1 MTINYKFNVDN
12 ERAKNMEYQVGL
24 VLEGGGMRGVYT
36 AGILEFFLES
46 QLFFPYVIGV
56 SAGACNA
63 ASYLSMQKG
72 RNKTVTIEYAS
83 DPRYISWKNYFR
95 NRQFFGMDFIFDEI
109 PNKHV
114 PYHYDV
120 FYNSPTEFVVGTTDC
135 HTGKPVYFNKQE
147 YGNDLLTVLRAS
159 SSLPF
164 IAPEV
169 SFKDKMLLDGGI
181 SDPIPIKKAQK
192 DGFLKNIVILTR
204 NQGYLKKPSKFHF
217 LVDRKYPEFKG
228 LQQSLRNR
236 YQVYNETVE
245 YLENEEKEGNVLII
259 RPKEPLKVGRM
270 ERNPQRLEELY
281 NQGYEDARLAM
292 SSILNYIKD

>member
-1 MTINYKFNVDN
+1 
-12 ERAKNMEYQVGL
+12 MENQVGL

-63 ASYLSMQKG
+63 ASYLSKQKG

-83 DPRYISWKNYFR
+83 DPRYISWKNYLQ

-120 FYNSPTEFVVGTTDC
+120 FYNSPSEFVVGTTDC
-135 HTGKPVYFNKQE
+135 HTGEPVYFNKQE

-169 SFKDKMLLDGGI
+169 HFKDKLLLDGGI
-181 SDPIPIKKAQK
+181 SDPIPIKRAQL
-192 DGFLKNIVILTR
+192 DGFSKNIVILTR

-217 LVDRKYPEFKG
+217 LVDRKYPDYKG
-228 LQQSLRNR
+228 LQLSLRNR
-236 YQVYNETVE
+236 YQIYNETVE
-245 YLENEEKEGNVLII
+245 YLEQEEKEGNVLII
-259 RPKEPLKVGRM
+259 RPTKPLKVGRM
-270 ERNPQRLEELY
+270 ERNPQRLENLY
-281 NQGYEDARLAM
+281 NQGYEDARASM
-292 SSILNYIKD
+292 TSIISYINA

>member
-1 MTINYKFNVDN
+1 MKG
-12 ERAKNMEYQVGL
+12 RANMENQVGL

-36 AGILEFFLES
+36 AGILEYFLES

-63 ASYLSMQKG
+63 ASYLSKQKG

-114 PYHYDV
+114 PFHYDV
-120 FYNSPTEFVVGTTDC
+120 FYNSPSEFVVGTTDC
-135 HTGKPVYFNKQE
+135 LTGDPVYFKKKD
-147 YGNDLLTVLRAS
+147 YGNDLLTVIRAS

-169 SFKDKMLLDGGI
+169 RFKDKILLDGGI
-181 SDPIPIKKAQK
+181 SDPIPIKKAQQ
-192 DGFLKNIVILTR
+192 DGFAKNIVVLTR
-204 NQGYLKKPSKFHF
+204 NEGYLKKPSKFHF
-217 LVDRKYPEFKG
+217 LVDRKYPEYKG

-236 YQVYNETVE
+236 YQIYNETVE
-245 YLENEEKEGNVLII
+245 YIEKEEKKGNVLII
-259 RPKEPLKVGRM
+259 RPSQPLKVGRM

-281 NQGYEDARLAM
+281 NQGYEDAKASM
-292 SSILNYIKD
+292 STIMNYIKN

>member
-1 MTINYKFNVDN
+1 
-12 ERAKNMEYQVGL
+12 MEHQVGL

-36 AGILEFFLES
+36 AGILEYFLES

-63 ASYLSMQKG
+63 ASYLSKQKG

-120 FYNSPTEFVVGTTDC
+120 FYNSPSEFVVGTTDC
-135 HTGKPVYFNKQE
+135 LTGKPVYFNKHD
-147 YGNDLLTVLRAS
+147 YGNNLLTVLRAS

-169 SFKDKMLLDGGI
+169 RFKDKILLDGGI
-181 SDPIPIKKAQK
+181 SDPIPIKKAQQ
-192 DGFLKNIVILTR
+192 DGFAKNIVILTR
-204 NQGYLKKPSKFHF
+204 NEGYLKKPSKFHF
-217 LVDRKYPEFKG
+217 LVDRKYPEYKG

-236 YQVYNETVE
+236 YQIYNETVE
-245 YLENEEKEGNVLII
+245 YLEQEEKQGNVLLI
-259 RPKEPLKVGRM
+259 RPTQPLKVGRM
-270 ERNPQRLEELY
+270 ERNPQRLEDLY
-281 NQGYEDARLAM
+281 NQGYQDAKTAM
-292 SSILNYIKD
+292 SSIINYIKG

>member
-1 MTINYKFNVDN
+1 
-12 ERAKNMEYQVGL
+12 MENQVGL

-36 AGILEFFLES
+36 AGILEYFLES
-46 QLFFPYVIGV
+46 KLFFPYVIGV

-63 ASYLSMQKG
+63 ASYLSKQKG

-83 DPRYISWKNYFR
+83 DPRYISWRNYFR

-114 PYHYDV
+114 PYHYEV
-120 FYNSPTEFVVGTTDC
+120 FYNSPSEFVVGTTDC
-135 HTGKPVYFNKQE
+135 MTGEPVYFNKQD

-169 SFKDKMLLDGGI
+169 RFKDKILLDGGI
-181 SDPIPIKKAQK
+181 SDPIPIKKAQQ
-192 DGFLKNIVILTR
+192 DGFTKNIVILTR
-204 NQGYLKKPSKFHF
+204 NEGYLKKPSKFHF
-217 LVDRKYPEFKG
+217 LADRKYPEYRG

-236 YQVYNETVE
+236 YQIYNETVE
-245 YLENEEKEGNVLII
+245 YLEQEEKKGNVLLI
-259 RPKEPLKVGRM
+259 RPTQPLKVGRM

-281 NQGYEDARLAM
+281 NQGYEDARTAM
-292 SSILNYIKD
+292 SSILNYIND